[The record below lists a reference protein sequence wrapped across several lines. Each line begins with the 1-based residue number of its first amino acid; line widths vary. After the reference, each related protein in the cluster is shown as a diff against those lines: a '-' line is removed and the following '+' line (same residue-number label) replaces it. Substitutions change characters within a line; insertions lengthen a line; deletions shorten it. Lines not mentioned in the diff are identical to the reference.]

1 MKKTLLAVAPF
12 IFAAGCAVQG
22 SHNLVAEV
30 PGYPQQLQLS
40 ANSVTVVDVSQ
51 TKSTTEFTLGLGF
64 ERLADSLYQPRPAEM
79 LKIKIEQSIRP
90 STGSK
95 DVDIFILD
103 SGIHVKRQIED
114 RMPIINIFA
123 YGSTI
128 RPYMCSALAVIK
140 IGTKSERKTFSITTA
155 PIDPKDDSAFLAAI
169 NQCQFD
175 LVKSIFNTSKELL

>member
-1 MKKTLLAVAPF
+1 MKKTLFSVALF

-22 SHNLVAEV
+22 SYNLVAEV
-30 PGYPQQLQLS
+30 SGYPQQLQLPV
-40 ANSVTVVDVSQ
+40 NSVTVVDVSQ

-79 LKIKIEQSIRP
+79 LKNKIEQSIRP

-95 DVDIFILD
+95 DIDIFILD
-103 SGIHVKRQIED
+103 SGIYVKRQIED

-123 YGSTI
+123 YGNTI

-140 IGTKSERKTFSITTA
+140 IGTKSERKTFSITTE
-155 PIDPKDDSAFLAAI
+155 PIDPKNDSAFLVAI

-175 LVKSIFNTSKELL
+175 LVKSIFDASKELL